1 MEGDTMAAWDYRT
14 VRIVYDA
21 KRKKNWVL
29 QGNDEALVGMQV
41 ILDAY
46 GAEGWELVA
55 LAPDAFEVTPGF
67 GKWYQ
72 DPTAYRATFKR
83 PVEG

>member
-1 MEGDTMAAWDYRT
+1 MAVWDYRT

-29 QGNDEALVGMQV
+29 QGGEEALVGMQA

-46 GAEGWELVA
+46 GNDGWELVV
-55 LAPDAFEVTPGF
+55 LAPEAFEISVGF

-72 DPTAYRATFKR
+72 DPAAYRATFKR
-83 PVEG
+83 PVSG

>member
-1 MEGDTMAAWDYRT
+1 MVVWDYRT

-21 KRKKNWVL
+21 KRKKDWVL
-29 QGNDEALVGMQV
+29 QTGQQALTGMQA

-46 GAEGWELVA
+46 GQDGWELVA
-55 LAPDAFEVTPGF
+55 LAPEAFEISAGL

-72 DPTAYRATFKR
+72 DPVAYRATFKR
-83 PVEG
+83 RVSD